1 MSNGNLNCSATNCG
15 HNNSGL
21 CYAGGI
27 NVGGHNAN
35 TTSNTYCS
43 SFVDQD
49 NTSFTNC
56 ANCSCTKPDQ
66 IKCDAVNCTYN
77 EDKNC
82 VADSVRINAHDTS
95 CETFVSR

>member
-49 NTSFTNC
+49 NTYC
-56 ANCSCTKPDQ
+56 PDCNEKLLTRG
-66 IKCDAVNCTYN
+66 IYTTTVHIDDNKCDNCGK
-77 EDKNC
+77 D
-82 VADSVRINAHDTS
+82 INI
-95 CETFVSR
+95 VL

>member
-35 TTSNTYCS
+35 TTLILTALLS
-43 SFVDQD
+43 
-49 NTSFTNC
+49 
-56 ANCSCTKPDQ
+56 
-66 IKCDAVNCTYN
+66 
-77 EDKNC
+77 
-82 VADSVRINAHDTS
+82 
-95 CETFVSR
+95 

>member
-49 NTSFTNC
+49 NTYFTNIVYLNNFLC
-56 ANCSCTKPDQ
+56 QDIIVPLLQMLKKAQTVQCNIHD
-66 IKCDAVNCTYN
+66 
-77 EDKNC
+77 
-82 VADSVRINAHDTS
+82 DTS
-95 CETFVSR
+95 